1 MIYLYPRCSSST
13 SMWNFTMDDDCPTR
27 HKTHISDAVTQKQT
41 RTKWENE
48 AVLVFRAKFPPLYNQ
63 KYLVPPTYSVSD
75 CAAGDKSIH
84 YPVPF
89 LIVQPYNVCKP
100 TTLPTTI
107 HRRAHRLIL
116 DTPDVEA
123 SPPL

>member
-27 HKTHISDAVTQKQT
+27 HETNISDAVTQKQT

-63 KYLVPPTYSVSD
+63 KYLVPPTYSVSVL
-75 CAAGDKSIH
+75 C
-84 YPVPF
+84 
-89 LIVQPYNVCKP
+89 
-100 TTLPTTI
+100 
-107 HRRAHRLIL
+107 RRG
-116 DTPDVEA
+116 
-123 SPPL
+123 